1 MENNILNKYDLYKGA
16 EVIVDYN
23 LQDNKDIINYFEDA
37 SNFEGYATLISID
50 FDLKIF
56 YIEDMEQYPISID
69 CLIAL
74 NNNTNE
80 NEYIAL

>member
-1 MENNILNKYDLYKGA
+1 MKNNILNEYDLYKGA

-23 LQDNKDIINYFEDA
+23 SQDNKDIINYFEDS
-37 SNFEGYATLISID
+37 SNFEGYSTLLSID
-50 FDLKIF
+50 FDLRVF
-56 YIEDMEQYPISID
+56 YIEDMEQYPISIN

-80 NEYIAL
+80 NEYIN